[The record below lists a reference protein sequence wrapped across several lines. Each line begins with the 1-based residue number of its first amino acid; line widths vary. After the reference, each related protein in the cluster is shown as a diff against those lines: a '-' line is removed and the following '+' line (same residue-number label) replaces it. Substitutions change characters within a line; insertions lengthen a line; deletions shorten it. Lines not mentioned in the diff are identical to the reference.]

1 MKMKNTDSKHSYDSK
16 LRSSVT
22 LSFTLCFYIFCFAFL
37 PLVLLAALTD
47 IVSANSTA
55 QVGQELSQD
64 SFSVP
69 TDPNNSHGRQL
80 RQADISIVKDQKDGK
95 SKNDLKR
102 IIEQIR
108 SVNFEPQKQSPEP
121 VVVLEQI
128 PAAEPNETVSETTAP
143 KEDEEIQIEPKL
155 PYEPITDQ
163 TLQTLRD
170 LSQHPDKLDN
180 PFELGEILFL
190 SANLKEAAVFYQE
203 ALGRTDPNDISPA
216 GDRAWI
222 LFQTGNCLRNDD
234 RSEAAKMYG
243 QLITEYPDSPWT
255 DLAKAEVSLISWF
268 LKDEP
273 RKLITELEY
282 APSEQ
287 NQNK

>member
-1 MKMKNTDSKHSYDSK
+1 MKMRNDDIKRGYDSRLK
-16 LRSSVT
+16 GLAA
-22 LSFTLCFYIFCFAFL
+22 LSLKFCFCVFCFTFL
-37 PLVLLAALTD
+37 PLRLLTSLTD
-47 IVSANSTA
+47 IASANSTA
-55 QVGQELSQD
+55 QVGQELSQG

-69 TDPNNSHGRQL
+69 RDPNNSYSRQL
-80 RQADISIVKDQKDGK
+80 RKADISIVKDQKDGK
-95 SKNDLKR
+95 SKNDLQR

-108 SVNFEPQKQSPEP
+108 SVNFKPQKQTPEP
-121 VVVLEQI
+121 VVVPEGI
-128 PAAEPNETVSETTAP
+128 PVVEPNETVSETTEP
-143 KEDEEIQIEPKL
+143 KEDEKIQIEPKL

-163 TLQTLRD
+163 TLQTLKD

-203 ALGRTDPNDISPA
+203 ALRRADPNDPNSA
-216 GDRAWI
+216 RDRAWI
-222 LFQTGNCLRNDD
+222 LFQTGNCLRNDE
-234 RSEAAKMYG
+234 RSAAAKMYG

-255 DLAKAEVSLISWF
+255 DLAKAQVTLISWF